1 MILHTLWNKDLENTN
16 ALRSLKHN
24 HVRFSKQKNKVR
36 FFKIKLWNKLLQNTN
51 TQGPSQN
58 TSAEKIQNN
67 NTYKLTRFP
76 KSNQDSQKHK
86 YTRFPK
92 MKNFLQKAKT
102 RGSPKHKHHV
112 HYLTANSF
120 QTGGAGVSK
129 DALRNKRRVVK
140 LVTIVTVMFALSWLP
155 IQVVLTMIMIVVIL
169 VKDIGGVPK

>member
-1 MILHTLWNKDLENTN
+1 
-16 ALRSLKHN
+16 
-24 HVRFSKQKNKVR
+24 
-36 FFKIKLWNKLLQNTN
+36 
-51 TQGPSQN
+51 
-58 TSAEKIQNN
+58 
-67 NTYKLTRFP
+67 
-76 KSNQDSQKHK
+76 
-86 YTRFPK
+86 

-155 IQVVLTMIMIVVIL
+155 IQVVLTMITMVVIV
-169 VKDIGGVPK
+169 VKDIRGVPK